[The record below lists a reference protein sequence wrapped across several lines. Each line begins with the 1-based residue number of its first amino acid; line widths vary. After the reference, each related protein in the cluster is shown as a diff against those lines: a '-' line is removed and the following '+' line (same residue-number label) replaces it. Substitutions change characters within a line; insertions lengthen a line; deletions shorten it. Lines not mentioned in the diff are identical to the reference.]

1 MDGTPIL
8 RGARDE
14 LAVIAARHTA
24 IFLPAE
30 KPDEVSAHICGRCE
44 QLWPC
49 DSKVL
54 VDVIQAIG
62 RGER

>member
-1 MDGTPIL
+1 MRPIL

-14 LAVIAARHTA
+14 LTVIAARHRPTF
-24 IFLPAE
+24 IPAE
-30 KPDEVSAHICGRCE
+30 KPDEYSAHICSRCE

-49 DSKVL
+49 DARQL
-54 VDVIQAIG
+54 ADVIQAIG